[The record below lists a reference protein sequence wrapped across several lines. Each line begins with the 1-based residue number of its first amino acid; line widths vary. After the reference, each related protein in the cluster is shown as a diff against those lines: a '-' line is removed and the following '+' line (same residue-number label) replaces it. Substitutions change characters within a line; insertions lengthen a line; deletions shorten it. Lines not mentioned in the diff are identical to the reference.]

1 MQHSQGISVGGEDEF
16 DLIPTVN
23 PATNLAP
30 REEAGHAKSV
40 SIGGGQFFDDDEHN
54 SGYFGGAAGASKDMG
69 TDYDPPTRYELGAD
83 LPGMSEATLSLLEKE
98 MGFKFTDVL
107 TEVMAQPRNDA

>member
-1 MQHSQGISVGGEDEF
+1 MGGEDEF

-54 SGYFGGAAGASKDMG
+54 SGYFGGASKDMG